1 MTFLAAKAEAAQIQ
15 FAREEEMRFRISTKR
30 DRMLGRWAG
39 EMLGYAGDALEAYA
53 ERIVRAALTMPN
65 GGLIAIATDFRQ
77 QRMPR
82 AMLDLPLKAE
92 EYFEAA
98 ERTLKVA

>member
-15 FAREEEMRFRISTKR
+15 FAREEEMRFRIATKR

-39 EMLGYAGDALEAYA
+39 EMLGYSGEALEEYVDKIAH
-53 ERIVRAALTMPN
+53 AALAMPN
-65 GGLIAIATDFRQ
+65 GGLLTIATDFRQ
-77 QRMPR
+77 SRM
-82 AMLDLPLKAE
+82 ALASLALPTKAE

-98 ERTLKVA
+98 AQTLKVA

>member
-1 MTFLAAKAEAAQIQ
+1 MSFLAAKAEAAQAQ
-15 FAREEEMRFRISTKR
+15 FAREEELRFRIATKR

-39 EMLGYAGDALEAYA
+39 EMLGFVGEALDVYA
-53 ERIVRAALTMPN
+53 EKIVRAALTTPN

-77 QRMPR
+77 SRMPL

-92 EYFEAA
+92 EYFEEAEKTVKAA
-98 ERTLKVA
+98 

>member
-1 MTFLAAKAEAAQIQ
+1 MTFLAAKAEAAQAQ
-15 FAREEEMRFRISTKR
+15 FAREEELRFRIATKR

-39 EMLGYAGDALEAYA
+39 EMLGYAGEALEDYVDK
-53 ERIVRAALTMPN
+53 IIRAALLMPN

-77 QRMPR
+77 SRMPL
-82 AMLDLPLKAE
+82 AMLDLPSKAE

-98 ERTLKVA
+98 EKTIKAA

>member
-1 MTFLAAKAEAAQIQ
+1 MSFLSAKSVAAQAE
-15 FAREEEMRFRISTKR
+15 FARDEETRFRIAARR

-53 ERIVRAALTMPN
+53 EKIVRAAILMPN
-65 GGLIAIATDFRQ
+65 GGLIAIATDFRHSSV
-77 QRMPR
+77 PL
-82 AMLDLPLKAE
+82 AMLDLPSKAE

-98 ERTLKVA
+98 EKTVEAA